1 MTPLFSIVV
10 GMTLVVPQLDSRV
23 DRGKPIT
30 VRLNPYVLV
39 IEAGQQEP
47 ASVGSYSVRV
57 FNDEPELYGDFV
69 DGEILRR
76 DGSIVETWIANL
88 DHSQTARHL
97 LVWTQ
102 SAGSGSFG
110 KVDVFRVDGMGKLRR
125 EAIPELPT
133 VQGYA
138 GHDRYFTTNGAL
150 FREFPVGEGGTVKE
164 FASAP
169 RIRFVLDLKS
179 SLWVRVGKCD

>member
-1 MTPLFSIVV
+1 MAPLVSIVV
-10 GMTLVVPQLDSRV
+10 GLNLVVPQVDPRDDSR
-23 DRGKPIT
+23 KPIT

-39 IEAGQQEP
+39 IEAGQREA

-69 DGEILRR
+69 DGQILRR
-76 DGSIVETWIANL
+76 DGSILRVWLANL
-88 DHSQTARHL
+88 DHSLAARHL

-110 KVDVFRVDGMGKLRR
+110 KVDVFRVDRKGKLRR
-125 EAIPELPT
+125 EAISELPT
-133 VQGYA
+133 VKGYA
-138 GHDRYFTTNGAL
+138 GHDRYFTKHGVL
-150 FREFPVGEGGTVKE
+150 FREFPVGDGGVVKE

-179 SLWVRVGKCD
+179 SIWVGVDECD